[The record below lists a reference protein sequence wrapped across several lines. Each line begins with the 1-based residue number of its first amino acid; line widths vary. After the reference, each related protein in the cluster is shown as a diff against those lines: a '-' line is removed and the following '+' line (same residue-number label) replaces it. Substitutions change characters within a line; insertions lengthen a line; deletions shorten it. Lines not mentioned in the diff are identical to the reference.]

1 MPLIEQRRHAI
12 GLADLLLYDSL
23 IEDGILLLQD
33 GGLLAAWKFRG
44 PDLGSATNGEMA
56 ALSGRLGALL
66 RLGGGWMVQCDS
78 VRAPAPGYPENQE
91 FPDSVT
97 KIIDDERREQFM
109 SEGVHFDS
117 DYYLSL
123 TYLPPVAR
131 EEKIKGWMFEGIKD
145 LRGNAARIVDYFK
158 SRIASFEDVFKS
170 LFAVTR
176 LSALRTKNSVGNPVL
191 HDELLRYVHRCVS
204 WKDHPLRLPEFP
216 VYLNDMLAT
225 EDFVGGLTPRI
236 GRKHLR
242 VVAIDGFPKA
252 SVPGILAA
260 LDTLPIEYRWNTR
273 AILMDPEE
281 ARVFLDKVRK
291 KWRSKMRGLKD
302 QIMQTQTGAVNL
314 HAQDMSID
322 AEEAMSVAAA
332 GDVLFAQ
339 YTTTVICGDA
349 DEASVEEAVALVA
362 KTVQNLGFSA
372 RIEDVNSVEA
382 WRGSLPG
389 DGYRNVRRVVL
400 HTLNLADLLPISAVW
415 AGNKEN
421 PCPFY
426 PPKSPPLLYAATTGS
441 TPFRFNLHCGDIG
454 HTFMIGPPGSGKST
468 FLGFIVAQF
477 FRYPRAQVFAFD
489 KGYSLLV
496 LTRACGGE
504 FYDLG
509 GETDGLS
516 FYPLADLADD
526 SDLAWANG
534 WIEKLCTLSGLDVKP
549 HHRNAVADAMKLT
562 QGSSRRTLTDF
573 LATVQDKEVR
583 SALEVFTLSGPLGR
597 LLDAEKDGLR
607 ESRMMV
613 FEMDSLMKYGDG
625 NSKATVAV
633 LLYLFRRIQKKLDGR
648 PTLIV
653 LDEAWVYLRDELFR
667 EYLRDWLKTLR
678 KLNAVVVLATQ
689 NLSDIFNSGISD
701 VVMEACPTKILLANA
716 EAANVQSRRWYEA
729 VGLNDR
735 EIQIVQS
742 AIPKRQYY
750 VVSPEGRR
758 LISLGL
764 GGVALAFVG
773 VNGPDDRK
781 KAEEVMR
788 AHPRTWQAEWL
799 RQRGRSD
806 WADWWRE
813 VEGVLERRA
822 SA

>member
-1 MPLIEQRRHAI
+1 MPITEQRRHAI

-23 IEDGILLLQD
+23 IDDGVLLLQD

-56 ALSGRLGALL
+56 ALSGRFGALL
-66 RLGGGWMVQCDS
+66 RLGGGWMIQCDS
-78 VRAPAPGYPENQE
+78 IRAAAPGYPENQK

-97 KIIDDERREQFM
+97 KIIDDERREQFTA
-109 SEGVHFDS
+109 EGVHFDS
-117 DYYLSL
+117 DYYLAL
-123 TYLPPVAR
+123 TYLPPVVR
-131 EEKIKGWMFEGIKD
+131 EEKIKGWMFEGMKD
-145 LRGNAARIVDYFK
+145 QRGNATRIVDYFK

-170 LFAVTR
+170 LFAATR
-176 LSALRTKNSVGNPVL
+176 LKAGSTKDPAGNPVVY
-191 HDELLRYVHRCVS
+191 DELLRYVHRCVS
-204 WKDHPLRLPEFP
+204 WKDHPIQLPEFP
-216 VYLNDMLAT
+216 VYLNDTLAT

-281 ARVFLDKVRK
+281 ARAFLDKIRK
-291 KWRSKMRGLKD
+291 KWRSKMRGLRD

-314 HAQDMSID
+314 HAQQMSID

-339 YTTTVICGDA
+339 YTTTVICGDE
-349 DEASVEEAVALVA
+349 DETGVQEAVALVA

-400 HTLNLADLLPISAVW
+400 HTLNLADLLPISSVW

-426 PPKSPPLLYAATTGS
+426 PPSSPPLLYAATTGS
-441 TPFRFNLHCGDIG
+441 TPFRFNLHCGDVG
-454 HTFMIGPPGSGKST
+454 HSFMVGPPGSGKST

-489 KGYSLLV
+489 KGYSLQV
-496 LTRACGGE
+496 LARASSGE

-509 GETDGLS
+509 GESEGLS
-516 FYPLADLADD
+516 FYPLADLTDD
-526 SDLAWANG
+526 SDIAWANG
-534 WIEKLCTLSGLDVKP
+534 WIEKLCALNGLEMKP

-562 QGSSRRTLTDF
+562 KDSARRTLTDF
-573 LATVQDKEVR
+573 LTTVQDKDVR
-583 SALEVFTLSGPLGR
+583 SALEVYTLSGPLGR
-597 LLDAEKDGLR
+597 LLDAERDGLR
-607 ESRMMV
+607 DSRMMV
-613 FEMDSLMKYGDG
+613 FEMDHLMKYGEG

-689 NLSDIFNSGISD
+689 NLSDIFDSGISD
-701 VVMEACPTKILLANA
+701 VVMEACPTKILLANSEA
-716 EAANVQSRRWYEA
+716 ENVRSRSMYEA
-729 VGLNDR
+729 VGLNYR

-742 AIPKRQYY
+742 ALPKRQYY
-750 VVSPEGRR
+750 VISPEGRR
-758 LISLGL
+758 LISLRL

-773 VNGPDDRK
+773 VNSPDDRK
-781 KAEEVMR
+781 KVAEIIRVY
-788 AHPRTWQAEWL
+788 PGSWQAEWL
-799 RQRGRSD
+799 RLRGHPD

-813 VEGVLERRA
+813 VEGVIERRV

>member
-1 MPLIEQRRHAI
+1 
-12 GLADLLLYDSL
+12 
-23 IEDGILLLQD
+23 
-33 GGLLAAWKFRG
+33 
-44 PDLGSATNGEMA
+44 
-56 ALSGRLGALL
+56 
-66 RLGGGWMVQCDS
+66 
-78 VRAPAPGYPENQE
+78 
-91 FPDSVT
+91 
-97 KIIDDERREQFM
+97 
-109 SEGVHFDS
+109 
-117 DYYLSL
+117 
-123 TYLPPVAR
+123 
-131 EEKIKGWMFEGIKD
+131 
-145 LRGNAARIVDYFK
+145 
-158 SRIASFEDVFKS
+158 
-170 LFAVTR
+170 
-176 LSALRTKNSVGNPVL
+176 
-191 HDELLRYVHRCVS
+191 
-204 WKDHPLRLPEFP
+204 

-281 ARVFLDKVRK
+281 ARSFLDKVRK

-314 HAQDMSID
+314 HAQEMSVD

-339 YTTTVICGDA
+339 YTTTVICGDE

-426 PPKSPPLLYAATTGS
+426 PSNSPPLLYAATTGS

-454 HTFMIGPPGSGKST
+454 HTFMVGPPGSGKST

-489 KGYSLLV
+489 KGYSLAV

-516 FYPLADLADD
+516 FYPLADLTDD
-526 SDLAWANG
+526 SDLAWANS
-534 WIEKLCTLSGLDVKP
+534 WIEKLCKLGGLDMKP
-549 HHRNAVADAMKLT
+549 QHRNAVADAMKLM
-562 QGSSRRTLTDF
+562 QGSPRRTLTDF
-573 LATVQDKEVR
+573 LATVQNKEVR
-583 SALEVFTLSGPLGR
+583 SALEVYTLSGPLGR
-597 LLDAEKDGLR
+597 LLDADKDGLR
-607 ESRMMV
+607 DGRLMV
-613 FEMDSLMKYGDG
+613 FEMDNLMKYGDG

-716 EAANVQSRRWYEA
+716 EAANVQSRRLYEA

-735 EIQIVQS
+735 EIQIVQG

-788 AHPRTWQAEWL
+788 ANPRTWQAEWL
-799 RQRGRSD
+799 RQRGRAD

-813 VEGVLERRA
+813 VEGVLERRV

>member
-1 MPLIEQRRHAI
+1 MPLVEQRRHAV

-33 GGLLAAWKFRG
+33 GGLLAAWKFQG

-78 VRAPAPGYPENQE
+78 IRSPAPGYPEDQE

-97 KIIDDERREQFM
+97 RIIDDERREQFM
-109 SEGVHFDS
+109 AEGVHFES

-123 TYLPPVAR
+123 TYLPPIAR
-131 EEKIKGWMFEGIKD
+131 EETIKGWMFEGMKD
-145 LRGNAARIVDYFK
+145 QRGNAARIVDHFK
-158 SRIASFEDVFKS
+158 SRIVSFEDVFKS

-176 LSALRTKNSVGNPVL
+176 LKAVHTTNKAGNPL
-191 HDELLRYVHRCVS
+191 AHDELLRYVHRCVS
-204 WKDHPLRLPEFP
+204 WKDHPIRLPEFP

-236 GRKHLR
+236 GQKHLR

-281 ARVFLDKVRK
+281 ARSFLDKVRK
-291 KWRSKMRGLKD
+291 KWRSKTRGLKD

-314 HAQDMSID
+314 HAQEMSID

-339 YTTTVICGDA
+339 YTTNVICGDE
-349 DEASVEEAVALVA
+349 DEADVEEAVALVA

-389 DGYRNVRRVVL
+389 DGYRNVRRIVL

-415 AGNKEN
+415 AGSKEN

-426 PPKSPPLLYAATTGS
+426 PKKSPPLLYAATTGS
-441 TPFRFNLHCGDIG
+441 TPFRFNFHSGDVG
-454 HTFMIGPPGSGKST
+454 HTFMVGPPGSGKST
-468 FLGFIVAQF
+468 FLGFMVAQF
-477 FRYPRAQVFAFD
+477 FRYPHAQVFAFD
-489 KGYSLLV
+489 KGYSLAV

-516 FYPLADLADD
+516 FYPLTDLAHD
-526 SDLAWANG
+526 SDLTWANS
-534 WIEKLCTLSGLDVKP
+534 WIEKLCALGGLEVKP
-549 HHRNAVADAMKLT
+549 NHRNAIADAMKLT

-573 LATVQDKEVR
+573 LATVQNKDVR
-583 SALEVFTLSGPLGR
+583 SALEVYTLSGPLGR
-597 LLDAEKDGLR
+597 LLDADKDGLR
-607 ESRMMV
+607 DGRLMV
-613 FEMDSLMKYGDG
+613 FEMDNLMKYGDG
-625 NSKATVAV
+625 NNKATVAV

-716 EAANVQSRRWYEA
+716 EAGNVQSRRLYEA

-735 EIQIVQS
+735 EVQIVQG

-750 VVSPEGRR
+750 VTSPEGRR

-773 VNGPDDRK
+773 VNGSDDRK
-781 KAEEVMR
+781 KADEVMR
-788 AHPRTWQAEWL
+788 AHPDTWQAEWL
-799 RQRGRSD
+799 CQRGHSD
-806 WADWWRE
+806 WADWWHQLESDYQRRE
-813 VEGVLERRA
+813 